1 MHDGFGGGGG
11 GYFTRFPCKAPVR
24 PVETVVAWAEA
35 VVWSLETVVAE
46 AGMAAAL
53 AEAVVCVTETVMKK
67 VLPA

>member
-1 MHDGFGGGGG
+1 MMVSAAVAG

-24 PVETVVAWAEA
+24 PVETVVAWA
-35 VVWSLETVVAE
+35 
-46 AGMAAAL
+46 GMAAAP